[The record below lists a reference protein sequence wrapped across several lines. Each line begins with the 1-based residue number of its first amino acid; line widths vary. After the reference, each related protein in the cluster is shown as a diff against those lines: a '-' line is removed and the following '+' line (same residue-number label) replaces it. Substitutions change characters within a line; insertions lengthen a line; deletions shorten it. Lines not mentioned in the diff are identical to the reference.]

1 MTTFMFLFVID
12 MYERYAYSFL
22 YFKFG
27 LMVVRLP
34 LGDRLKLV
42 FVACHVCEFSNGAEQ
57 TEHFCAIDVDI

>member
-1 MTTFMFLFVID
+1 